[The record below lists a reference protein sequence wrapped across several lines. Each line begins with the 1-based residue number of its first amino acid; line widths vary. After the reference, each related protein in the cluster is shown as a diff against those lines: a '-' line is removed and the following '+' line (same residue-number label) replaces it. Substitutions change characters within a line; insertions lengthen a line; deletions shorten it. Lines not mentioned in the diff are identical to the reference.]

1 MSWKNRFDWPFP
13 VDFLAGQKYLANVL
27 HKTIK
32 RFFLLG
38 DRVTFV
44 RFLETTSAFVAI
56 VKRMVAAVW
65 CVYPLSVKVRLI
77 SITVTYF
84 KKRQ

>member
-44 RFLETTSAFVAI
+44 RFLEKKFARDALVIYTN
-56 VKRMVAAVW
+56 AVF
-65 CVYPLSVKVRLI
+65 CCEQRLLD
-77 SITVTYF
+77 
-84 KKRQ
+84 K

>member
-1 MSWKNRFDWPFP
+1 MNRTNRFDWPFP

-44 RFLETTSAFVAI
+44 RFLEKKFVRDVLVIYTNAAF
-56 VKRMVAAVW
+56 
-65 CVYPLSVKVRLI
+65 CCEQRLLD
-77 SITVTYF
+77 
-84 KKRQ
+84 K